1 MYNNLVGIV
10 GGGQLGRMMIE
21 SGYKIGLQTAI
32 LDPHGSNSPS
42 GKICQISIKG
52 SFHDIDKMDELANK
66 CNIITIEIEHV
77 NVDVLLKLKENGIK
91 IRPDPL
97 GIQVIQDKYL
107 QKINMK
113 KNNIPLGDF
122 IEFKNGDEENI
133 GNIFGY
139 PLLLKKKRE
148 AYDGK
153 GNIVIENLENFKK
166 NIKAL
171 KNANN
176 SLYVEKWVPFTKELA
191 VMVVS
196 HKVSNTIN
204 AKNIEEKNRMLIKDK
219 NIELLCYP
227 VVETFQKNN
236 ICNSVLAPATITEDI
251 KEKCWNIAMNSI
263 ASLPG
268 NENVGIFGV
277 ELFLLNNNTVLF
289 NEIAPRPH
297 NSGHYTQD
305 SCYIDQFEAHLRA
318 ICDLPINIS
327 SLKMK
332 TNIAY
337 MVNILGTG
345 NNDTTMNILNNAMKL
360 DKASVHWYGKD
371 ECKKGRKMG
380 HYTITGNNINDIN
393 EQLDAL
399 SFYFN

>member
-1 MYNNLVGIV
+1 MYNKIIGII
-10 GGGQLGRMMIE
+10 GGGQLGRMMVE

-32 LDPHGSNSPS
+32 LDPNGNNSPS
-42 GKICQISIKG
+42 GKISQVVVKG
-52 SFHDIDKMDELANK
+52 SFHDINKVYELAK
-66 CNIITIEIEHV
+66 KSNIITIEIEHV
-77 NVDVLLKLKENGIK
+77 NVDVLLELKKNGIK

-97 GIQVIQDKYL
+97 GIQIIQDKYL
-107 QKINMK
+107 QKINMN

-122 IEFKNGDEENI
+122 MEFKIDEEENI
-133 GNIFGY
+133 GNKFGY

-153 GNIVIENLENFKK
+153 GNIVIENIEDFKK
-166 NIKAL
+166 NIKSL
-171 KNANN
+171 KNVSK
-176 SLYVEKWVPFTKELA
+176 SLYVEKFVPFVKELA

-196 HKVSNTIN
+196 HKISDVIHNNETQ
-204 AKNIEEKNRMLIKDK
+204 EKNRMIIKDK
-219 NIELLCYP
+219 NIELMCFP

-251 KEKCWNIAMNSI
+251 KDKCWNIAMNSI

-297 NSGHYTQD
+297 NSGHYTQE
-305 SCYIDQFEAHLRA
+305 SCYMDQFEAHLRA

-332 TNIAY
+332 TNVAC

-360 DKASVHWYGKD
+360 DKAGIHWYDKE
-371 ECKKGRKMG
+371 ECKIGRKMG
-380 HYTITGNNINDIN
+380 HYTITGNNIHDIN
-393 EQLDAL
+393 QQLDAL
-399 SFYFN
+399 S

>member
-1 MYNNLVGIV
+1 MYNKIIGII
-10 GGGQLGRMMIE
+10 GGGQLGRMMVE

-32 LDPHGSNSPS
+32 LDPNGNNSPS
-42 GKICQISIKG
+42 GKISQVVVKG
-52 SFHDIDKMDELANK
+52 SFHDINKVYELAK
-66 CNIITIEIEHV
+66 KSNIITIEIEHV
-77 NVDVLLKLKENGIK
+77 NVDVLLELKKNGIK

-97 GIQVIQDKYL
+97 GIQIIQDKYL
-107 QKINMK
+107 QKINMN

-122 IEFKNGDEENI
+122 MEFKIDEEENI
-133 GNIFGY
+133 GNKFGY

-153 GNIVIENLENFKK
+153 GNIVIENIEDFKK
-166 NIKAL
+166 NIKSL
-171 KNANN
+171 KNVSK
-176 SLYVEKWVPFTKELA
+176 SLYVEKFVPFVKELA

-196 HKVSNTIN
+196 HKISDVIHNNETQ
-204 AKNIEEKNRMLIKDK
+204 EKNRMIIKDK
-219 NIELLCYP
+219 NIELMCFP

-251 KEKCWNIAMNSI
+251 KDKCWNIAMNSI

-297 NSGHYTQD
+297 NSGHYTQE
-305 SCYIDQFEAHLRA
+305 SCYMDQFEAHLRA

-332 TNIAY
+332 TNVAC

-345 NNDTTMNILNNAMKL
+345 NNRTTMNILNNAMKL
-360 DKASVHWYGKD
+360 DKAGIHWYDKE
-371 ECKKGRKMG
+371 ECKIGRKMG
-380 HYTITGNNINDIN
+380 HYTITGNNIHDIN
-393 EQLDAL
+393 QQLDAL
-399 SFYFN
+399 S

>member
-1 MYNNLVGIV
+1 
-10 GGGQLGRMMIE
+10 
-21 SGYKIGLQTAI
+21 
-32 LDPHGSNSPS
+32 
-42 GKICQISIKG
+42 
-52 SFHDIDKMDELANK
+52 
-66 CNIITIEIEHV
+66 
-77 NVDVLLKLKENGIK
+77 
-91 IRPDPL
+91 
-97 GIQVIQDKYL
+97 
-107 QKINMK
+107 
-113 KNNIPLGDF
+113 
-122 IEFKNGDEENI
+122 
-133 GNIFGY
+133 
-139 PLLLKKKRE
+139 
-148 AYDGK
+148 
-153 GNIVIENLENFKK
+153 
-166 NIKAL
+166 
-171 KNANN
+171 
-176 SLYVEKWVPFTKELA
+176 
-191 VMVVS
+191 MVVS

-204 AKNIEEKNRMLIKDK
+204 AKNIEEKNRMIIKDK

-236 ICNSVLAPATITEDI
+236 ICNSVLAPATITEYI

-345 NNDTTMNILNNAMKL
+345 NNDTTINILNNAMKL

-380 HYTITGNNINDIN
+380 HFTITGNNINDIN

-399 SFYFN
+399 SFNFN